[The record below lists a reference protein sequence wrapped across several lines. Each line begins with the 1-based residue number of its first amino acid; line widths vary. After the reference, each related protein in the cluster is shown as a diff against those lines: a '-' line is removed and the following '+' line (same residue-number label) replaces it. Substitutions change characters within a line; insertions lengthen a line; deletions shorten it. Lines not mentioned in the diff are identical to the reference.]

1 MKLLLLI
8 LTICTNTAGAMGYQ
22 LIAGKQ
28 FKGAELYE
36 IANELK
42 KIQLTELDLTRV
54 GKVRPFLFDQIFVD
68 GENNSNYAVV
78 VMDLVHNEKILKLA
92 GHQMVCHAETKSGRA
107 FAIYFSDKKMAR
119 NISYCQNYSS
129 KTSLL
134 KFFIPHAR
142 ADFCETDAKLVK
154 NIDTLRKTAI
164 EQKDL
169 VVQKM
174 GSCLSQ
180 SLQGAQLAIPDGTL
194 ITALLTDRKALWNS
208 ISEQA
213 KALKDFVM
221 NISNE
226 LKTLVKNFGTLDG
239 DLVMNLVCHEAGQVL
254 VESLTRGGGL
264 TLAPKLSLALVQ
276 VSSKL
281 KDLKDIFS
289 RLTQLKQ
296 NGRIDLANGILSCG
310 A

>member
-1 MKLLLLI
+1 
-8 LTICTNTAGAMGYQ
+8 MGYQ

-36 IANELK
+36 ISKELK

-54 GKVRPFLFDQIFVD
+54 GKIRPFLFDQIFVD
-68 GENNSNYAVV
+68 GENSSNFAVV
-78 VMDLVHNEKILKLA
+78 VMDLVHNEKILNLA
-92 GHQMVCHAETKSGRA
+92 GQQLVCHSETKSGRA

-119 NISYCQNYSS
+119 NISYCQNDFS

-142 ADFCETDAKLVK
+142 ADFCETDPKLVK
-154 NIDTLRKTAI
+154 NLVTLRKTAVA
-164 EQKDL
+164 QKDL
-169 VVQKM
+169 VMQRV

-194 ITALLTDRKALWNS
+194 ITTLLTKPEVLWNS

-226 LKTLVKNFGTLDG
+226 LKTLVQNFGTLDG
-239 DLVMNLVCHEAGQVL
+239 DLVMNLVCHEAGQAL
-254 VESLTRGGGL
+254 VDGLMGVGGL
-264 TLAPKLSLALVQ
+264 ALAPKLSLALVK
-276 VSSKL
+276 VSSRLKEL
-281 KDLKDIFS
+281 KDVFS

-296 NGRIDLANGILSCG
+296 KGRVDLANGILSCG
-310 A
+310 T

>member
-1 MKLLLLI
+1 MLI

-36 IANELK
+36 IANEFK

-68 GENNSNYAVV
+68 GENTNNVAVV

-92 GHQMVCHAETKSGRA
+92 GQQLVCHSETKSGRA
-107 FAIYFSDKKMAR
+107 FAIYFSDKKMAKS
-119 NISYCQNYSS
+119 ISYCQNYSS

-134 KFFIPHAR
+134 KFFMPHAR
-142 ADFCETDAKLVK
+142 ADFCETDSRLTKNLV
-154 NIDTLRKTAI
+154 TLRKTAI

-169 VVQKM
+169 IVQKV

-194 ITALLTDRKALWNS
+194 ITTLLTNPQVLWNS
-208 ISEQA
+208 ISKQA

-221 NISNE
+221 NISSE

-254 VESLTRGGGL
+254 VDGLMGGGGL
-264 TLAPKLSLALVQ
+264 ALAPKLSLALVK
-276 VSSKL
+276 VSSRL
-281 KDLKDIFS
+281 KDLKDVFS

-296 NGRIDLANGILSCG
+296 KGRIDLANGILSCG

>member
-1 MKLLLLI
+1 MKYLF
-8 LTICTNTAGAMGYQ
+8 LTLMICTNTARAMGYQ

-36 IANELK
+36 ISKELK

-54 GKVRPFLFDQIFVD
+54 GKIRPFLFDQIFVD
-68 GENNSNYAVV
+68 GENSSNFAVV
-78 VMDLVHNEKILKLA
+78 VMDLVHNEKILNLA
-92 GHQMVCHAETKSGRA
+92 GQQLVCHSETKSGRA

-119 NISYCQNYSS
+119 NISYCQNDFS

-142 ADFCETDAKLVK
+142 ADFCETDPKLVK
-154 NIDTLRKTAI
+154 NLVTLRKTAVA
-164 EQKDL
+164 QKDL
-169 VVQKM
+169 VMQRV

-194 ITALLTDRKALWNS
+194 ITTLLTKPEVLWNS

-226 LKTLVKNFGTLDG
+226 LKTLVQNFGTLDG
-239 DLVMNLVCHEAGQVL
+239 DLVMNLVCHEAGQAL
-254 VESLTRGGGL
+254 VDGLMGVGGL
-264 TLAPKLSLALVQ
+264 ALAPKLSLALVK
-276 VSSKL
+276 VSSRLKEL
-281 KDLKDIFS
+281 KDVFS

-296 NGRIDLANGILSCG
+296 KGRVDLANGILSCG
-310 A
+310 T